1 MDQDPNRTALREARR
16 LSRVNCYGCAFCG
29 CRDRAFEWHHPFG
42 VHHDPRFKIPVCFQH
57 HRMLT
62 EGQLQGRISLS
73 FEPNANKRVVCILE
87 AEIAFMED
95 WIKAKRRVLE
105 LLRQTNEAHNHS
117 QSTQRNSAPPPR
129 KSTRK
134 S

>member
-1 MDQDPNRTALREARR
+1 MDLDPNRTALREARR
-16 LSRVNCYGCAFCG
+16 LSRVNSYRCAFCG
-29 CRDRAFEWHHPFG
+29 CKDRAFEWHHPFG
-42 VHHDPRFKIPVCFQH
+42 MRHDPLFKIPVCFKH

-73 FEPNANKRVVCILE
+73 FERDPRKRVLHILE

-95 WIKAKRRVLE
+95 WTKAKRRVVE
-105 LLRQTNEAHNHS
+105 SLRQTNEAHNYS
-117 QSTQRNSAPPPR
+117 QSTRRNASPPR